1 MAAVLALPFA
11 EASPWPDMLWE
22 LRAAGYTL
30 VALTPEA
37 SAEPLPAV
45 AASLGRARVALLL
58 GSEGEGLSPAALAA
72 VDRRVRIPMAPG
84 ARLAQRR
91 HRRRGGTV
99 CSDFGCQVLV
109 QVLSARCV
117 RASAAGREPR
127 SARCSA

>member
-1 MAAVLALPFA
+1 MARHAA
-11 EASPWPDMLWE
+11 E

-45 AASLGRARVALLL
+45 AASLGHARVALLL

-84 ARLAQRR
+84 LDSLNVATAAAVALYALG
-91 HRRRGGTV
+91 RG
-99 CSDFGCQVLV
+99 
-109 QVLSARCV
+109 
-117 RASAAGREPR
+117 
-127 SARCSA
+127 